1 MKEELAI
8 IKEHKVWHLVK
19 LPENAN
25 ILGCRWIF
33 TAQHNEKDE
42 VVSFKARLVAQRFT
56 LIKGE
61 TYDDTFSPVVNF
73 GLVRFFFSLMV
84 S

>member
-1 MKEELAI
+1 MKEELAV
-8 IKEHKVWHLVK
+8 IKERKVWHHVT

-33 TAQHNEKDE
+33 TVKRNEKDE
-42 VVSFKARLVAQRFT
+42 IVRFKARLVAQGYKQ
-56 LIKGE
+56 IKGE

-73 GLVRFFFSLMV
+73 SLIRSFFSLMV
-84 S
+84 